1 MVATF
6 KDLGY
11 KKIFVSLDGSE
22 QQYKV
27 LDRAITVADNNGA
40 ELIIGHVIDTSAMEV
55 GGNKVPEG
63 TVDNL
68 KAAFLES
75 IAEPL
80 AEAKSL
86 ATIPQVTVIQEE
98 GRVRETLEDKM
109 LDVIKPDLVLCGAR
123 GLSKVKYALL
133 GSISS
138 FLLRSC
144 ECDILVV
151 K

>member
-1 MVATF
+1 MVSTY
-6 KDLGY
+6 KDFGY

-22 QQYKV
+22 QQYMV

-40 ELIIGHVIDTSAMEV
+40 ELVIGHVIDVSALEAA
-55 GGNKVPEG
+55 GNKVPEG
-63 TVDNL
+63 AVEQM
-68 KAAFLES
+68 KSAFLES

-80 AEAKSL
+80 AQAKSL
-86 ATIPQVTVIQEE
+86 GTIPSVEVVQEE
-98 GRVRETLEDKM
+98 GRVRETLKEKM

-123 GLSKVKYALL
+123 GLSNIKYALL
-133 GSISS
+133 GSIST
-138 FLLRSC
+138 FLLRNC